1 MSVMSQICQEMDE
14 MLLSGCTITQVCE
27 RFGFSEADVTAY
39 SIELNYLADSATTDD
54 YEYEDEYED
63 ASF

>member
-39 SIELNYLADSATTDD
+39 SIELNYREECETADA
-54 YEYEDEYED
+54 YEYED
-63 ASF
+63 APF

>member
-14 MLLSGCTITQVCE
+14 MLLSGSTIAQVCK

-39 SIELNYLADSATTDD
+39 SMELNYLADSATSDG

-63 ASF
+63 APF